1 MNKTQ
6 KVAWFNLVGMLL
18 CFALITYIGVEIF
31 IFRRLPED
39 LGQSWGFLAFW
50 LVTGLVLCIATIFVR
65 KKQSPT
71 EPDSDER
78 DELIKKRAGQ
88 ISFVS
93 VWLLLA
99 AVILIAALILGEAG
113 SVPVYLLT
121 FINLGVFLTAM
132 LIYSVAVLVQYGWRS
147 KGEKS

>member
-6 KVAWFNLVGMLL
+6 KGAWFCLVMALL
-18 CFALITYIGVEIF
+18 CFASNIQLGVEMF
-31 IFRRLPED
+31 VLKRLPE
-39 LGQSWGFLAFW
+39 GFGRSWGLLAVL
-50 LVTGLVLCIATIFVR
+50 LVIGIAIVFIR

-113 SVPVYLLT
+113 SIPVYLLT

-132 LIYSVAVLVQYGWRS
+132 LIYSVAILVQYGWG
-147 KGEKS
+147 GEK

>member
-6 KVAWFNLVGMLL
+6 KVAWFNLVGTLL
-18 CFALITYIGVEIF
+18 CFTFGIYLCVEIF
-31 IFRRLPED
+31 VLKRLP
-39 LGQSWGFLAFW
+39 GGFGRSWGFLAFW
-50 LVTGLVLCIATIFVR
+50 LVTGIAIIFIR

-113 SVPVYLLT
+113 SIPVYLRT
-121 FINLGVFLTAM
+121 FINLGVFLAAM

>member
-6 KVAWFNLVGMLL
+6 KVAWFNLVGTLL
-18 CFALITYIGVEIF
+18 CFAFGIYIGVIF
-31 IFRRLPED
+31 ILRRLPE
-39 LGQSWGFLAFW
+39 SFVRFWVFLAFW
-50 LVTGLVLCIATIFVR
+50 LVTGIAIGIAIVFIR

-93 VWLLLA
+93 AWLLLA

-113 SVPVYLLT
+113 SIPVYLLT

-132 LIYSVAVLVQYGWRS
+132 LIYSVAILVQYGWG
-147 KGEKS
+147 GEK

>member
-6 KVAWFNLVGMLL
+6 KNAWFNLVGTLL
-18 CFALITYIGVEIF
+18 FFAFGIYIGVEMF
-31 IFRRLPED
+31 VLKRLPE
-39 LGQSWGFLAFW
+39 GFGRSWGLLAF
-50 LVTGLVLCIATIFVR
+50 LLVLCIAIVFIR
-65 KKQSPT
+65 KKQSST

-113 SVPVYLLT
+113 SIPVYLLT
-121 FINLGVFLTAM
+121 LIILGVFLTAM
-132 LIYSVAVLVQYGWRS
+132 LIYSVAVLVQYGWGS
-147 KGEKS
+147 KEEKS

>member
-6 KVAWFNLVGMLL
+6 KVAWFNLVIVLL
-18 CFALITYIGVEIF
+18 CFASNIQLGVEMF
-31 IFRRLPED
+31 VLKRLPE
-39 LGQSWGFLAFW
+39 GFGRSWGLLAFL
-50 LVTGLVLCIATIFVR
+50 LVEGIAIIFIR

-113 SVPVYLLT
+113 SIPVYLLT
-121 FINLGVFLTAM
+121 LIISGVFLTTL
-132 LIYSVAVLVQYGWRS
+132 LIYSAAILVQYGWGR
-147 KGEKS
+147 KGEKP

>member
-6 KVAWFNLVGMLL
+6 KSAWFGVLSYLL
-18 CFALITYIGVEIF
+18 TVAIIVYLGVRF
-31 IFRRLPED
+31 FVLKSLP
-39 LGQSWGFLAFW
+39 QGFLGRGWPIIA
-50 LVTGLVLCIATIFVR
+50 VYGLVVASIVLIR
-65 KKQSPT
+65 RKQSPA

-78 DELIKKRAGQ
+78 DELIKKRAVQ

-93 VWLLLA
+93 VGLLLA
-99 AVILIAALILGEAG
+99 TATLIAALILGEAG
-113 SVPVYLLT
+113 SIPVYLLT
-121 FINLGVFLTAM
+121 LIILGVFLTAM

>member
-6 KVAWFNLVGMLL
+6 KVAWFNLVGTLL
-18 CFALITYIGVEIF
+18 FFAFGIYIGVEMF
-31 IFRRLPED
+31 VLKRLPE
-39 LGQSWGFLAFW
+39 GFGRFWGLLAFW
-50 LVTGLVLCIATIFVR
+50 LVTGIAIIFIR
-65 KKQSPT
+65 KKQSSG

-99 AVILIAALILGEAG
+99 VTIL
-113 SVPVYLLT
+113 
-121 FINLGVFLTAM
+121 
-132 LIYSVAVLVQYGWRS
+132 YG
-147 KGEKS
+147 

>member
-6 KVAWFNLVGMLL
+6 KSAWFGLL
-18 CFALITYIGVEIF
+18 SYLLTVVIIVYLGVRIF
-31 IFRRLPED
+31 VLKSLPEG
-39 LGQSWGFLAFW
+39 LLEKSWPIIAFY
-50 LVTGLVLCIATIFVR
+50 GLVIASIILIR
-65 KKQSPT
+65 RKQSRA

-113 SVPVYLLT
+113 SIPVYLLT
-121 FINLGVFLTAM
+121 LIILGVFLTAM
-132 LIYSVAVLVQYGWRS
+132 FIYSVAVLVQFGWGR